1 MASTV
6 FIDADELKLTGDAAI
21 LCGVVFP
28 EDEILPGEGPLDELA
43 LLADT
48 LGVRV
53 AGEVIQKLQIPSVR
67 TFIGPGKAEEIA
79 QMCRETGARIVIFN
93 NDLKPQ
99 HQRNLSAVTGARVI
113 DRTELILLIF
123 AEHARSHQAKI
134 AVDLARLEYQLP
146 RLRHLWAHLERQ
158 RGGMGKLGGAGEQ
171 QMEVD
176 RRLIRNRIGRLK
188 EELAEIE
195 KRRGVEVSKRHA
207 EFQIALVGYTNAGKS
222 TLMNALT
229 NADVYVADRLFATLD
244 TRTREWVFGDHRA
257 LLSDTVGFI
266 RNLPHGLVASFHAT
280 LSEAIGADLLL
291 HVVDCSHPAVERM
304 VTSVEEVLKELGA
317 DGKRT
322 ILVLNKADLL
332 KGGDAVLDR
341 LRGRYPDWVLVSA
354 KSGAGLTRLT
364 EMVTKVAEER
374 EVLLEMDVPAA
385 NGRLLAFLQRHGKV
399 LEQVW
404 GTAKDKRASSELK
417 ISNRHRAVKPGQQVE
432 DEEDA
437 GPDHEAEQVAHV
449 RVLIEPR
456 WLGQVEAL
464 KG

>member
-1 MASTV
+1 MSTTV
-6 FIDADELKLTGDAAI
+6 FIDSEELKLTGDAAI
-21 LCGVVFP
+21 LCGAIFP
-28 EDEILPGEGPLDELA
+28 GDEQLAGVEPLEELA

-53 AGEVIQKLQIPSVR
+53 VAQITQKMQIPSVR
-67 TFIGPGKAEEIA
+67 TFIGPGKAEEVA
-79 QMCRETGARIVIFN
+79 ALCRETGARIVIFN

-99 HQRNLSAVTGARVI
+99 HQRNLAEVTGARVI

-171 QMEVD
+171 QIEVD
-176 RRLIRNRIGRLK
+176 KRLIRNRISRFK

-207 EFQIALVGYTNAGKS
+207 EFQVALVGYTNAGKS

-229 NADVYVADRLFATLD
+229 DADVYVADQLFATLD
-244 TRTREWVFGDHRA
+244 TRTRVWKFGDHSA

-266 RNLPHGLVASFHAT
+266 RDLPHGLVASFHAT

-291 HVVDCSHPAVERM
+291 HVVDCSHPAAEQM
-304 VTSVEEVLKELGA
+304 VRSVEEVLATLGA
-317 DGKRT
+317 DNKRT
-322 ILVLNKADLL
+322 LLVLNKADLL
-332 KGGDAVLDR
+332 RGGEGMLDR
-341 LRGRYPDWVLVSA
+341 LKERYPEWALVSA

-364 EMVTKVAEER
+364 EIVTKVAEER
-374 EVLLEMDVPAA
+374 EVLLELDVPAA
-385 NGRLLAFLQRHGKV
+385 NGKLLAFLQRHGKV

-404 GTAKDKRASSELK
+404 GTASDKRAKSDLR
-417 ISNRHRAVKPGQQVE
+417 ISNRMKAVKPSDTG
-432 DEEDA
+432 DEEE
-437 GPDHEAEQVAHV
+437 PEVDHSAEQVAHV
-449 RVLIEPR
+449 KVLIEPR
-456 WLGQVEAL
+456 WLGQVEAMR
-464 KG
+464 K